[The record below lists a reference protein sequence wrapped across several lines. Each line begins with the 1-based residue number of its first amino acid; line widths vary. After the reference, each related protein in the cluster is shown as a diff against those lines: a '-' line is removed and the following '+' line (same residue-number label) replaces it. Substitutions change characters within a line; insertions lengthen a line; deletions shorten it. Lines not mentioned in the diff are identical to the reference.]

1 MTIDILCVRLSLV
14 KERGEIYMNNLVN
27 LTPHVINLL
36 TNTGE
41 VVAIEPIS
49 KDKPA
54 RVTATLKDC
63 GVFEANGLIF
73 NHTEQAFGDII
84 NLPDEQKGMYFIVS
98 RIVAD
103 AAPKR
108 KDLVI
113 VNDLVRDE
121 QGLVRHARSI
131 SFINL

>member
-1 MTIDILCVRLSLV
+1 MTLGILCVKLSLV
-14 KERGEIYMNNLVN
+14 KDKGELYMNKLVN

-41 VVAIEPIS
+41 VVEIEPLN
-49 KDKPA
+49 DTPA
-54 RVTATLKDC
+54 RVSAELKDC

-73 NHTEQAFGDII
+73 NRTEQVFGDII
-84 NLPDEQKGMYFIVS
+84 NLPEAQKGTFFVVS
-98 RIVAD
+98 RIVAE
-103 AAPKR
+103 AAPER
-108 KDLVI
+108 KDLAI

-121 QGLVRHARSI
+121 QGLVSHARSL

>member
-1 MTIDILCVRLSLV
+1 MTIGILCVRLSLV
-14 KERGEIYMNNLVN
+14 KDKGELYMNKLVN

-41 VVAIEPIS
+41 VVAIEPFS
-49 KDKPA
+49 KDNPA
-54 RVTATLKDC
+54 RVSATLKDC

-73 NHTEQAFGDII
+73 NHTEQEFGDII
-84 NLPDEQKGMYFIVS
+84 NLPDAQKGMFFIVS
-98 RIVAD
+98 RIVAE
-103 AAPKR
+103 AAPER

-121 QGLVRHARSI
+121 QGLVSHARSL